1 MLRSISRNQSLG
13 PWTVLHPEIDDH
25 FAQADD
31 NALVLAGTIQG
42 TRILLV
48 SDLGRPG
55 QSALLERSPLL
66 KADIV
71 VTGLPTRPEA
81 LGDSFLEA
89 VQPRL
94 IIVVDSD
101 YPISER
107 ASSKFSE
114 RLARWKIPVIYTR
127 SAGST
132 TIEWHSQQW
141 KLQTIGGTRM
151 DSRTLPAHVYLAP
164 VGVED

>member
-1 MLRSISRNQSLG
+1 LI
-13 PWTVLHPEIDDH
+13 
-25 FAQADD
+25 
-31 NALVLAGTIQG
+31 
-42 TRILLV
+42 
-48 SDLGRPG
+48 
-55 QSALLERSPLL
+55 

-114 RLARWKIPVIYTR
+114 RLARWKIQVIYTR
-127 SAGST
+127 LAGST
-132 TIEWHSQQW
+132 TIEWNDQHW
-141 KLQTIGGTRM
+141 NLRTIGGTRLNTR
-151 DSRTLPAHVYLAP
+151 SVPRRVYSAP
-164 VGVED
+164 VEEADEKE